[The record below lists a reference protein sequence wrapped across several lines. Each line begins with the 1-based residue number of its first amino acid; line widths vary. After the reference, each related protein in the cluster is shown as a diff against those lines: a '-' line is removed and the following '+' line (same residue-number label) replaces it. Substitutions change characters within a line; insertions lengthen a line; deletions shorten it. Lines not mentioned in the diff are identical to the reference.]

1 MLLELSKLFR
11 GYAPQEQVPLRG
23 YGAALLVYGAA
34 LSLALRVAGR
44 RRVRTNWSD
53 IALLGVGAHKL
64 SRLVTKDFVSAPL
77 RAPFTERKEPEG
89 AAEVHDEPRGGA
101 LRRSVGYL
109 LTCPYCLG
117 VWLSTGLATA
127 LLVRPEQTR
136 FLLGLLAADTVSDF
150 LHLRYAR
157 SNELRR
163 RLVAERQLTEEIAG
177 ERSSS
182 DDAPTLRYANAEGWS
197 SDEVAAAW

>member
-1 MLLELSKLFR
+1 MLSELSKSFDD
-11 GYAPQEQVPLRG
+11 YAPREQVPLRG
-23 YGAALLVYGAA
+23 YGAALLAYGATLA
-34 LSLALRVAGR
+34 LALRLAGR
-44 RRVRTNWSD
+44 RKVQTRWSD
-53 IALLGVGAHKL
+53 IVLLGVATHKL
-64 SRLVTKDFVSAPL
+64 SRLVTKDFVTAPL
-77 RAPFTERKEPEG
+77 RAPFTKRQEPEG

-117 VWLSTGLATA
+117 VWISTGLATA
-127 LLVRPEQTR
+127 LLTRPQPTR
-136 FLLGLLAADTVSDF
+136 FCLGLLAADTVSDF

-177 ERSSS
+177 ERAS
-182 DDAPTLRYANAEGWS
+182 DEVPTTRYS
-197 SDEVAAAW
+197 SDEVASAW